1 MSIALPS
8 ASSDFKLSLYIA
20 ACNEFSKSARY
31 SDNPKSVNFAFHF
44 SSSNT
49 LLGFTSLCTTS
60 CCSFKYR
67 SAAVVCAH
75 TLYVAPKFGTHLFLC
90 IAWCT
95 DPFSHQGNTSAYSG
109 GHARAPTIWHTFA
122 CFSEDTI
129 RSSAWYLSMSVF
141 VRSFGSFIATGF
153 PSILERYTSD
163 WSDWNI
169 FIAVFDDGF
178 FASTNRSRAIWK
190 LIFPPA
196 IGVTQQPRKQEEEEE
211 EEACFSEGD
220 DSSFVVV
227 PLPLPKSFSIVISK
241 RRNQK
246 SKIGDEN
253 VVSEH
258 NEYAECFSLRVDV
271 RRPKTKA
278 LSHTRTRRTSFAV
291 VVFSRNRTTR
301 KKKKKKKKSLCE
313 RKI

>member
-8 ASSDFKLSLYIA
+8 ASSDFKLSLYMA

-190 LIFPPA
+190 LITTSFPPPPA
-196 IGVTQQPRKQEEEEE
+196 VAFFGVTQQPRKQQEEEEE
-211 EEACFSEGD
+211 EEAACFSEGD
-220 DSSFVVV
+220 DPKSFLIVV
-227 PLPLPKSFSIVISK
+227 PLVVISK
-241 RRNQK
+241 W
-246 SKIGDEN
+246 
-253 VVSEH
+253 H
-258 NEYAECFSLRVDV
+258 
-271 RRPKTKA
+271 
-278 LSHTRTRRTSFAV
+278 
-291 VVFSRNRTTR
+291 
-301 KKKKKKKKSLCE
+301 
-313 RKI
+313 